1 MGPGLLSF
9 VLVLLGIGLFFGYL
23 ERKGLSSKEVVLIAV
38 LSAFA
43 VAGRIAFAAVPGVQ
57 FTTFVVIVS
66 GYVFGCTT
74 GIAVGCIAALVSNL
88 FLGQGPWTP
97 WQMAAWGLCG
107 GSAGIA
113 GRLSVKSDRASLI
126 ILGVVWGYLF
136 GWIMNVW
143 MWLTFF
149 HRHDLSTWLAVNASS
164 FPFDT
169 AHAASNVLFAAI
181 FGGDFI
187 RVLERFKKKLRATY
201 V

>member
-1 MGPGLLSF
+1 MIVVLGL
-9 VLVLLGIGLFFGYL
+9 GLFFCYL
-23 ERKGLSSKEVVLIAV
+23 ERKEISSKEVALIAV

-43 VAGRIAFAAVPGVQ
+43 VVGRIAFAAVPGVQ

-66 GYVFGCTT
+66 GYVFGCTA
-74 GIAVGCIAALVSNL
+74 GFAVGCTAALVSNL

-97 WQMAAWGLCG
+97 WQMTAWGLCG

-113 GRLSVKSDRASLI
+113 GRFSVKSDRVALI
-126 ILGVVWGYLF
+126 LLGIVWGYLF
-136 GWIMNVW
+136 GWIMNLW

-149 HRHDLSTWLAVNASS
+149 ERHDLATWIAVNASS

-169 AHAASNVLFAAI
+169 AHAASNVVFAAI

-187 RVLERFKKKLRATY
+187 KVLGRFRKKLTATY
-201 V
+201 A